1 MLVRGAFG
9 QLWAGWAGQHP
20 LMTSD
25 NRVGRGFK
33 IGPKI
38 RLYRLGQGSQVGGQK
53 MAKKRWTS
61 VIDVP
66 QFRVH
71 EFPEFIFGVVFSL
84 D

>member
-1 MLVRGAFG
+1 
-9 QLWAGWAGQHP
+9 
-20 LMTSD
+20 
-25 NRVGRGFK
+25 
-33 IGPKI
+33 
-38 RLYRLGQGSQVGGQK
+38 